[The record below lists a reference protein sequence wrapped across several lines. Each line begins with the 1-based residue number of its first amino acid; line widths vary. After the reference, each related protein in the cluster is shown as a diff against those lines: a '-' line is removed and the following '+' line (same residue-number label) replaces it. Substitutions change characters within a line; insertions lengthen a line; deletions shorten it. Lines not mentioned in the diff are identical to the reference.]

1 MLPPTGGLLQLTLA
15 HPFDTMTSE
24 PLDTNPRFAVVP
36 PRIIRSVVKWSP
48 AMNLDPKIWF
58 QVFKRDKGR
67 CRYCD
72 ADLLYSFSTFFSTTV
87 DHIVAR
93 AAKGSDDDPANLVLA
108 CPACNSMLSRST
120 KLVTFEERRAFL
132 DKYRPEQV
140 WRYNELRN
148 ELRGVS

>member
-1 MLPPTGGLLQLTLA
+1 MTLGTL
-15 HPFDTMTSE
+15 FGKLTSE
-24 PLDTNPRFAVVP
+24 RAATNPHVAVVP
-36 PRIIRSVVKWSP
+36 SRIIRSVVKWSP

-72 ADLLYSFSTFFSTTV
+72 ADLLYFFSTFFSATV

-93 AAKGSDDDPANLVLA
+93 AAKGSDDDPANLLA

>member
-1 MLPPTGGLLQLTLA
+1 
-15 HPFDTMTSE
+15 
-24 PLDTNPRFAVVP
+24 
-36 PRIIRSVVKWSP
+36 
-48 AMNLDPKIWF
+48 MNLDPKIWF

-72 ADLLYSFSTFFSTTV
+72 ADLLYFFSTFFSATV

-140 WRYNELRN
+140 WRYRELRN